1 MHGRPYAQYRPAYP
15 RYPRRD
21 PELPGKPPAW
31 RPRGRQ
37 AGEVSAV
44 DAVGAGLRTRWPG
57 RSGRV
62 GAAHAAAALGGPL
75 VLVEAAPGAVLLRPA
90 ERVVQALG
98 PDRAG
103 GADRLGLAL
112 ADVPLRLALAVR
124 AEEEHDIT
132 AAARRVIL
140 PAPVRPL
147 HQGGLTRYLR
157 HDLLSSTS
165 SRAHSCPASAR

>member
-21 PELPGKPPAW
+21 PQVPGKPPAW

-44 DAVGAGLRTRWPG
+44 DAVGAGLRTRWPD

-62 GAAHAAAALGGPL
+62 GA
-75 VLVEAAPGAVLLRPA
+75 
-90 ERVVQALG
+90 
-98 PDRAG
+98 
-103 GADRLGLAL
+103 LGLAL

-147 HQGGLTRYLR
+147 
-157 HDLLSSTS
+157 
-165 SRAHSCPASAR
+165 